1 MRGVRLVGMGGAL
14 LLTSVGG
21 CGVVAYDDA
30 EVPWSADEAPL
41 DEGEAGDAA
50 AAWESAAQAWDVPV
64 DLLRAIAL
72 AETGMQALQ
81 GEPHDGRPVAY
92 GVMALR
98 SPQLEL
104 GAAAAGWSVPDVQTR
119 LDANVDAAA
128 ALLRGYADARGL
140 DRGSL
145 AAWAPAVADLS
156 GITDAEAA
164 SQHVW
169 DEVYARLRHGFSLEG
184 VTVKAWGVDPDFP
197 APRVRRSVAGPN
209 YANTVWR
216 PSPNFDSRNSAI
228 TDIDMVVIHT
238 CEGSYSGCWSWQLND
253 TSDVS
258 AHYTVK
264 EDGSEISQLVDEA
277 TRAWHV
283 GATYDSGLNGGTNTR
298 FDGWNVNHFSVGIE
312 HAGFAAQS
320 TWANG
325 LLDASAALTCDIT
338 RDNGIAI
345 DSYHIVAHGRLQPY
359 NRSDPGANWPWSDY
373 LNRVAVACGQPSSGS
388 PTPAPQSPAGQI
400 VIDSNN
406 SYNDAA
412 LARNDVSGNWTSS
425 QNVRGYWNTGY
436 YYATTAATSDPAHF
450 RFFAASG
457 GCYAVEAW
465 WTAARDRAQA
475 APWTFRNAAGAAVG
489 TATTDQQTSH
499 SQWNAL
505 GQGTFTAGWNTVDLD
520 RTTALGQVVV
530 ADAVRVTP
538 CGASSGSGSGGSGGS
553 SGGAAGTLTLSQGA
567 PGDANLVN
575 RFTIAGATP
584 GVRVS
589 VIAGRAGGPSAAP
602 GCAGLDL
609 PIRAPWDLGYV
620 TADASGSA
628 TFDFLVPLRAAG
640 QAIDLFAVEASTC
653 RASTGTRQ
661 TF

>member
-1 MRGVRLVGMGGAL
+1 MRGVRRVGAGVWVLAFA
-14 LLTSVGG
+14 GG
-21 CGVVAYDDA
+21 CGVVSYDEADA
-30 EVPWSADEAPL
+30 PWSADEAPL
-41 DEGEAGDAA
+41 DEGEALGAASPWEAA
-50 AAWESAAQAWDVPV
+50 AAAWDVPV

-72 AETGMQALQ
+72 AETGFQAIQ
-81 GEPHDGRPVAY
+81 GEPHDGRPVAF

-98 SPQLEL
+98 SPQLER
-104 GAAAAGWSVPDVQTR
+104 GAQAAGWSTTDVQTR
-119 LDANVDAAA
+119 LYANIEAAA
-128 ALLRGYADARGL
+128 ALLRGYADARGI

-164 SQHVW
+164 AQHVW
-169 DEVYARLRHGFSLEG
+169 DGVYAPLRTGFAVEG
-184 VTVKAWGVDPDFP
+184 ATVKAWAIDPDYP
-197 APRVRRSVAGPN
+197 APVYRRSVAGPN
-209 YANTVWR
+209 YASTVWR
-216 PSPNFDSRNSAI
+216 PSPNFDSRNSAVN
-228 TDIDMVVIHT
+228 DIDMVVIHS
-238 CEGSYSGCWSWQLND
+238 CEGSYSGCWSWQVND
-253 TSDVS
+253 SSDVS

-264 EDGSEISQLVDEA
+264 EDGSEITQLVDESN
-277 TRAWHV
+277 RAWHV

-320 TWANG
+320 TWDNG

-338 RDNGIAI
+338 RDHGIPI

-359 NRSDPGANWPWSDY
+359 NRTDPGANWPWSDY
-373 LNRVAVACGQPSSGS
+373 LNRVAVACGQPSAGGA
-388 PTPAPQSPAGQI
+388 TPAPQAPTGQI
-400 VIDSNN
+400 IIDSNN
-406 SYNDAA
+406 SYNDASV
-412 LARNDVSGNWTSS
+412 ARNEVSGNWTSS

-436 YYATTAATSDPAHF
+436 YYASTAATSDPAHF

-457 GCYAVEAW
+457 GCYTVEAW
-465 WTAARDRAQA
+465 WTAARDRSQA
-475 APWTFRNAAGAAVG
+475 APWTFRNAAGASVG

-505 GQGTFTAGWNTVDLD
+505 GQATFTAGWNTVDLD
-520 RTTALGQVVV
+520 RNAALGQVVV

-538 CGASSGSGSGGSGGS
+538 CGGGSAGSGGSGSGGS
-553 SGGAAGTLTLSQGA
+553 SGGAGTLSLSQGA

-575 RFTIAGATP
+575 RFTITGATP
-584 GVRVS
+584 GARVS

-609 PIRAPWDLGYV
+609 PIRAPWDLGYA
-620 TADASGSA
+620 TADASGDA
-628 TFDFLVPLRAAG
+628 TFDFLVPARAAG
-640 QAIDLFAVEASTC
+640 QAIDLYAVEASTC
-653 RASTGTRQ
+653 RASTGVRQ